1 MRHPAKHGN
10 PSPFLGEAGHLV
22 APLVVV
28 QVNPFVVGLHVIVV
42 HVVVHRHV
50 WQVGHVEVSEAFG
63 EERIERDLRI
73 RLDDLPPCIIEILH
87 VVLGDGTPLV
97 ADLLGLDTRRFH
109 RVSVLLEVRFGHLVE
124 VEDGSEFLGRVLG
137 NALRIVFRHAGDL
150 LQLDATAFDRIAA
163 DDGTWSADGT
173 EFTVKLK
180 KGLKFAN
187 GHDLTAS
194 DVKFSFDRIKKINDE
209 NGPSSLLANIE
220 SVETKDDTTVVF
232 HSAVKDDVTLK
243 QVLSS
248 PAGPIVDE
256 ESFSADKL
264 TDANTIVKDNAF
276 AGPYKL
282 TSYKVNEALAYA
294 KNDSY
299 KGLTPAKNDVVQV
312 KYFADSSNLKMAVQ
326 QGQVDVAYRS
336 MTPTDVE
343 DLSKDNK
350 VKVVKGPGGEER
362 FLAFNFK
369 IMPYGEKSSEPN
381 ADKAKAV
388 RQAVASLI
396 DRNELATKV
405 YKSTYTPLYS
415 FIPDGLS
422 GHDDTLKAAYGD
434 GSGKPDAAKAKK
446 TLEAAGVKT
455 PVDLKLQYN
464 PDHYGQ
470 SSADEYAAIKAQLE
484 EGGLFKVDLQST
496 EWTQF
501 NKDRVVTED
510 SDGSYPVYQLGWF
523 PDYSDPDNYLS
534 PFFRDGNFVNNG
546 YSNKEVNDL
555 IVKQAGETDAKAR
568 EDLLKEIQKLETD
581 DLSTIPLLQG
591 AQVAVTGSNVK
602 GVVLD
607 ASFRFRYSSVTK
619 A

>member
-1 MRHPAKHGN
+1 METSYERGFLLNSKKILAAAVSVAAIASLTACGGVKDDTTAGADSGNAITIGTTDKITSLDPAGSYDN
-10 PSPFLGEAGHLV
+10 GSYAVQIQVFPFLYS
-22 APLVVV
+22 
-28 QVNPFVVGLHVIVV
+28 QDYNT
-42 HVVVHRHV
+42 
-50 WQVGHVEVSEAFG
+50 SELSP
-63 EERIERDLRI
+63 D
-73 RLDDLPPCIIEILH
+73 
-87 VVLGDGTPLV
+87 
-97 ADLLGLDTRRFH
+97 
-109 RVSVLLEVRFGHLVE
+109 
-124 VEDGSEFLGRVLG
+124 
-137 NALRIVFRHAGDL
+137 
-150 LQLDATAFDRIAA
+150 IAA
-163 DDGTWSADGT
+163 DDGTWSDDGT

-180 KGLKFAN
+180 SGLKFAN

-194 DVKFSFDRIKKINDE
+194 DVKFSFDRINKINDE
-209 NGPSSLLANIE
+209 NGPSSLLANID
-220 SVETKDDTTVVF
+220 SVEAKDDTTVVF
-232 HSAVKDDVTLK
+232 HSKVKNDVTLK

-256 ESFSADKL
+256 ESFDADKL
-264 TDANTIVKDNAF
+264 TDADTIVKDNAF

-299 KGLTPAKNDVVQV
+299 DGLTPAKNDAVQV

-336 MTPTDVE
+336 MTPTDIE
-343 DLSKDNK
+343 DLSKDDK

-362 FLAFNFK
+362 FITFNFK

-388 RQAVASLI
+388 RQAVANLI
-396 DRNELATKV
+396 DRDELSTKV
-405 YKSTYTPLYS
+405 YKGTYTPLYS

-422 GHDDTLKAAYGD
+422 GHDDTLKEAYGD
-434 GSGKPDAAKAKK
+434 GEGKPSTDKAKK
-446 TLEAAGVKT
+446 VLEDAGVTT

-496 EWTQF
+496 EWTQYS
-501 NKDRVVTED
+501 KDRVITSD
-510 SDGSYPVYQLGWF
+510 SDGSYPAYQLGWF

-546 YSNKEVNDL
+546 YSNTEVNDL
-555 IVKQAGETDAKAR
+555 IVKQAGQTDDKER
-568 EDLLKEIQKLETD
+568 EDTLKEIQKLETD

-591 AQVAVTGSNVK
+591 AQVAVTGSGVK

-607 ASFRFRYSSVTK
+607 ASFRFRYASVTK
-619 A
+619 S

>member
-1 MRHPAKHGN
+1 MNRKKVIAALASVAAIASLAACGGVKDGGSTASGTTITIGTTDKITSLDPAGSYDN
-10 PSPFLGEAGHLV
+10 GSYAVQIQVFPFLYS
-22 APLVVV
+22 
-28 QVNPFVVGLHVIVV
+28 QDYNT
-42 HVVVHRHV
+42 
-50 WQVGHVEVSEAFG
+50 SELSP
-63 EERIERDLRI
+63 D
-73 RLDDLPPCIIEILH
+73 
-87 VVLGDGTPLV
+87 
-97 ADLLGLDTRRFH
+97 
-109 RVSVLLEVRFGHLVE
+109 
-124 VEDGSEFLGRVLG
+124 
-137 NALRIVFRHAGDL
+137 
-150 LQLDATAFDRIAA
+150 IAA
-163 DDGTWSADGT
+163 DDGTWSDDGT

-180 KGLKFAN
+180 SGLKFAN

-194 DVKFSFDRIKKINDE
+194 DVKFSFDRINKINDE
-209 NGPSSLLANIE
+209 NGPSSLLANID
-220 SVETKDDTTVVF
+220 SVEAKDDTTVVF
-232 HSAVKDDVTLK
+232 HSKVKNDVTLK

-256 ESFSADKL
+256 ESFDADKL
-264 TDANTIVKDNAF
+264 TDADTIVKDNAF

-299 KGLTPAKNDVVQV
+299 DGLTPAKNDAVQV

-336 MTPTDVE
+336 MTPTDIE
-343 DLSKDNK
+343 DLSKDDK

-362 FLAFNFK
+362 FITFNFK

-381 ADKAKAV
+381 ADKAK
-388 RQAVASLI
+388 
-396 DRNELATKV
+396 KV
-405 YKSTYTPLYS
+405 
-415 FIPDGLS
+415 
-422 GHDDTLKAAYGD
+422 
-434 GSGKPDAAKAKK
+434 
-446 TLEAAGVKT
+446 LEDAGVTT

-496 EWTQF
+496 EWTQYS
-501 NKDRVVTED
+501 KDRVITSD
-510 SDGSYPVYQLGWF
+510 SDGSYPAYQLGWF

-546 YSNKEVNDL
+546 YSNTEVNDL
-555 IVKQAGETDAKAR
+555 IVKQAGQTDDKER
-568 EDLLKEIQKLETD
+568 EDTLKEIQKLETD

-591 AQVAVTGSNVK
+591 AQVAVTGSGVK

-607 ASFRFRYSSVTK
+607 ASFRFRYASVTK
-619 A
+619 S